1 MNSGKKSF
9 SLRRLRA
16 LCKKEFLQIV
26 RDPSSI
32 LIAFVLPVVLLFFI
46 GYAINLDT
54 SKMRVGLLAL
64 DDGEKAKSFIGT
76 LQASPVID
84 LYPILS
90 QDDLLREMAR
100 KKLRGA
106 VVLQTD
112 FSAKAIS
119 GQGGAAIQVIAD
131 GGEPNTAN
139 FVQAYIMGV
148 WQSWSLAQGQEK
160 AQEKALR
167 QARPIDVHT
176 RSWFNPSTISRNF
189 LIPGSIAIVLTVI
202 GAMLTSMVVA
212 REWERGTME
221 ALLSTPITKAELL
234 LSKIIPYYILGM
246 MAMFLCLIV
255 ATTIMNV
262 PFRGSVLV
270 LCIISTLFL
279 GCALGMGLLI
289 STVTRNQFNAASATL
304 LAGFLPAM
312 IIGGIV
318 FEIASMPIALRLISR
333 IIPAR
338 YYANS
343 LQTIFQTGFV
353 PELLWTNA
361 SFMTVLMLF
370 WLGVTAK
377 KTRRN
382 LE

>member
-1 MNSGKKSF
+1 MNSGGSGF

-16 LCKKEFLQIV
+16 LNKKEFLQIV

-32 LIAFVLPVVLLFFI
+32 LIAFILPVVMLFFI

-54 SKMRVGLLAL
+54 SRVRVGLLAL
-64 DDGEKAKSFIGT
+64 DGGEKAKSFISA

-90 QDDLLREMAR
+90 QESLLREMAQ

-106 VVLQTD
+106 VVLQND
-112 FSAKAIS
+112 FSAKVII

-139 FVQAYIMGV
+139 FVQAYIMGI
-148 WQSWSLAQGQEK
+148 WQNWSLAHSQENAIK
-160 AQEKALR
+160 TT
-167 QARPIDVHT
+167 RPIDIHT
-176 RSWFNPSTISRNF
+176 RAWFNPSAISRNF

-221 ALLSTPITKAELL
+221 ALLSTPIKKLELL
-234 LSKIIPYYILGM
+234 LSKIIPYYTLGM
-246 MAMFLCLIV
+246 AAMFLCLIV
-255 ATTIMNV
+255 ATTIMDV
-262 PFRGSVLV
+262 PFRGSILI
-270 LCIISTLFL
+270 LCVISTLFL
-279 GCALGMGLLI
+279 GCVLGMGLLI

-304 LAGFLPAM
+304 LIGFLPAM
-312 IIGGIV
+312 ILGGIV
-318 FEIASMPIALRLISR
+318 FEIASMPLILRFISR
-333 IIPAR
+333 LFPTR

-353 PELLWTNA
+353 PELIWTNA
-361 SFMTVLMLF
+361 FFLIILMFF
-370 WLGVTAK
+370 WFGITAK
-377 KTRRN
+377 KTKRN

>member
-1 MNSGKKSF
+1 MNSGGNGF

-16 LCKKEFLQIV
+16 LNKKEFLQIV

-32 LIAFVLPVVLLFFI
+32 LIAFILPVVLLFFI

-54 SKMRVGLLAL
+54 SKVRVGLLAL
-64 DDGEKAKSFIGT
+64 DSGEKAKSFIST

-90 QDDLLREMAR
+90 QESLLREMAR

-106 VVLQTD
+106 VVLQND
-112 FSAKAIS
+112 FSAKVIA

-139 FVQAYIMGV
+139 FVQAYIMGI
-148 WQSWSLAQGQEK
+148 WQNWSVAQNQENAIK
-160 AQEKALR
+160 LTP
-167 QARPIDVHT
+167 PIDIHT
-176 RSWFNPSTISRNF
+176 RAWFNPSTISRNF

-221 ALLSTPITKAELL
+221 ALLSTPITKTELL
-234 LSKIIPYYILGM
+234 LSKIIPYYVLGM
-246 MAMFLCLIV
+246 VAMFLCLIV
-255 ATTIMNV
+255 ATTIMDV
-262 PFRGSVLV
+262 PFRGSILV
-270 LCIISTLFL
+270 LCITSTLFL
-279 GCALGMGLLI
+279 GCALGLGLLI
-289 STVTRNQFNAASATL
+289 STATRNQFNAASATL
-304 LAGFLPAM
+304 LAGFLPAT

-318 FEIASMPIALRLISR
+318 FEIASMPLLLRLISR

-361 SFMTVLMLF
+361 LFLTILMLF
-370 WLGVTAK
+370 WLGITAK
-377 KTRRN
+377 KTKRN

>member
-1 MNSGKKSF
+1 MNSNKKRF
-9 SLRRLRA
+9 SLLRLRA
-16 LCKKEFLQIV
+16 LCKKEFLQVV

-32 LIAFVLPVVLLFFI
+32 LIAFVLPVVLLFFM

-64 DDGEKAKSFIGT
+64 DDGEKAKSFVGA

-90 QDDLLREMAR
+90 QDDLLREMAQ

-106 VVLQTD
+106 VVLQND

-119 GQGGAAIQVIAD
+119 SQGGAAIQVIAD
-131 GGEPNTAN
+131 GAEPNTAN
-139 FVQAYIMGV
+139 FVQAYIMGI
-148 WQSWSLAQGQEK
+148 WQNWSLAQGQER
-160 AQEKALR
+160 ATRL
-167 QARPIDVHT
+167 ARPIEVHT

-221 ALLSTPITKAELL
+221 ALLSTPVTKTELL
-234 LSKIIPYYILGM
+234 LSKIIPYYALGM
-246 MAMFLCLIV
+246 VAMFLCLIV
-255 ATTIMNV
+255 ATTIMDV
-262 PFRGSVLV
+262 PFRGSILV

-279 GCALGMGLLI
+279 GCALGMGLFI
-289 STVTRNQFNAASATL
+289 STATRNQFNAASATL

-318 FEIASMPIALRLISR
+318 FEIASMPLILRLISR
-333 IIPAR
+333 VIPAR

-353 PELLWTNA
+353 PELLLTNA
-361 SFMTVLMLF
+361 SFLTMLMLF
-370 WLGVTAK
+370 LLGITAK
-377 KTRRN
+377 ITKRN